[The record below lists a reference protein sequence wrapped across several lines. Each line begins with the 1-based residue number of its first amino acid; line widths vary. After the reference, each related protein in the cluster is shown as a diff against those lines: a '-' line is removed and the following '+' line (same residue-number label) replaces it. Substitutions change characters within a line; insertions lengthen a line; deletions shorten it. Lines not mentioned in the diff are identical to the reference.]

1 MTGATVLSDICLGK
15 HVNLFMSDQS
25 KEFLVWGQSRSSL
38 SVAKLSQ
45 DLVHLHILR
54 DTL

>member
-1 MTGATVLSDICLGK
+1 MTGATVLSDIRLGK

-25 KEFLVWGQSRSSL
+25 KEFLIWGQSRST